1 MQQAVIVYDAASN
14 ADRAKQSKFQPDK
27 REVGVVCKAD
37 DGKEYYLNALEGG
50 FLWGMGKGERCWIDG
65 IKPSADPAKRGSAKF
80 VRKVHESDA
89 GGAPIPAAS
98 PNVPA
103 AVQVPMQTRQE
114 RAEDLAAIAV
124 TTWNKLSE
132 GLAIEKIKPTSE
144 DIQKLVATVLISL
157 K

>member
-1 MQQAVIVYDAASN
+1 MQQATIMYDAASN
-14 ADRAKQSKFQPDK
+14 MDRAKENRFQPGK
-27 REVGVVCKAD
+27 KEVGIVVKAD

-50 FLWGMGKGERCWIDG
+50 VLWDMRRGEKCWIDG

-80 VRKVHESDA
+80 VRKVHESDTA
-89 GGAPIPAAS
+89 GAPIPAAT
-98 PNVPA
+98 PNPQPSAPA
-103 AVQVPMQTRQE
+103 QTRQE
-114 RAEDLAAIAV
+114 RADELAAIAV

>member
-1 MQQAVIVYDAASN
+1 MQQATILYDAASN
-14 ADRAKQSKFQPDK
+14 MDRAKENRFQPGK
-27 REVGVVCKAD
+27 KEVGIVVKAD

-50 FLWGMGKGERCWIDG
+50 VLWDMRKGEKCWIDG
-65 IKPSADPAKRGSAKF
+65 IKPSADSSKRGSAKF
-80 VRKVHESDA
+80 VRKVHESDTA
-89 GGAPIPAAS
+89 GAPIPAAS
-98 PNVPA
+98 PNVT

-114 RAEDLAAIAV
+114 RADELAAIAV